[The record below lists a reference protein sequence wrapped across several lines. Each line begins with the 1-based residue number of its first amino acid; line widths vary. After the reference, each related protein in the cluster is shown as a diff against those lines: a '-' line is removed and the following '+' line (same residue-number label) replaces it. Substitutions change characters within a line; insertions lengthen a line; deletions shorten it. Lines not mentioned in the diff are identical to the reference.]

1 MAKNWLALS
10 LAVTLFLIFM
20 DSVSADQLY
29 QVLRVVDGDTVEI
42 DYNGQKENP
51 KYLEFE
57 VSRF

>member
-10 LAVTLFLIFM
+10 LAVSLFLIFM

-42 DYNGQKENP
+42 DDNGQKENP